1 MGLNIHLLNQETSA
15 GEPIAFNIWTINY
28 FSPQWVM
35 YFPC

>member
-1 MGLNIHLLNQETSA
+1 MGLNINLLNQQTSA
-15 GEPIAFNIWTINY
+15 AEPIAFNIWTNY